1 MEHPLIDSV
10 DSLSIDELQGRIT
23 DLNKKLAWA
32 MRSNNASLTG
42 QIRMALETFQTKYRE
57 KQQALYDA
65 AKKQGQDYSD
75 RIDIS

>member
-1 MEHPLIDSV
+1 MEHPLIESV

-32 MRSNNASLTG
+32 MRSNNTSLTG

-57 KQQALYDA
+57 IQQALYDA

>member
-1 MEHPLIDSV
+1 MEHPLIESV

-32 MRSNNASLTG
+32 MRSNNTSLTG